1 MLEARQV
8 INECYILQERIGKD
22 SFCEL
27 WRATA
32 IYTAAQLLLRFLDDR
47 PALKALEGEFRSA
60 ALRCYRVADPAVA
73 DFVEIEHFGDRL
85 FIASEFSGELPL
97 SRALGPDS
105 RFELEH
111 ICRFVMEMA
120 RGLDA
125 FHGQGIPYGC
135 LDAENVLMSRD
146 AGVVRGIRIQKPG
159 YFSVLGALEAGDLDS
174 AMNIYGY
181 LAPEVKAG
189 ARPDERSDV
198 YSLGIHLVRFLTGE
212 LPLPRDARRI
222 RDRSVSLEYVANALL
237 RRSVPIPVVRVALR
251 ALRKEPARRYSACV
265 DFMAELRVFMDE
277 RRRES
282 LRSGR
287 VDPLAELEAL
297 NLGFSRHGDA
307 AQTVRTLDTAD
318 YFRALSDAPSEA
330 ARPRTST
337 GYPVRDFADQEEV
350 RRIESREIEGAEDD
364 GTLSIDEILDRSR
377 RIVSRE
383 RGSRLLIPESSAAE
397 ERSPVPC
404 GSGPKA
410 VSSPISAP
418 ADSGT
423 PAGNGRSEEVVPEP
437 LSVEKAGPSGGTE
450 GIHWNR
456 VNLPPSRVAGELE
469 AAFRKACRG
478 RGTFR
483 FIQDPRDGAMAGVFA
498 EMFARFRY
506 EGFFVDAGLLKPRS
520 ESTAR
525 MDVTDFIRAIRAS
538 IARALLG
545 EPPGSV
551 RYLRRR
557 VAKEDSLGAFRAPPL
572 DLVLFK
578 APGEEPDP
586 DEAESPEGIRS
597 IAESLLKFGRRNR
610 PLVFVF
616 RGGEWIDRPLHD
628 LLLRFAEGA
637 SRAPVCGFVFYGSAD
652 VEDWHVLSRL
662 QADSRAS
669 PSG

>member
-8 INECYILQERIGKD
+8 INECYILQERVGKD

-32 IYTAAQLLLRFLDDR
+32 IYTAAQILLRFLDDR
-47 PALKALEGEFRSA
+47 PALKAREGDFRAA

-73 DFVEIEHFGDRL
+73 DFVEIEHFKDRL

-97 SRALGPDS
+97 SRALGPDT

-159 YFSVLGALEAGDLDS
+159 YLSVLGALETVDLDS
-174 AMNIYGY
+174 AVNIYGY

-189 ARPDERSDV
+189 APPDERSDV
-198 YSLGIHLVRFLTGE
+198 YGLGIHLVRFLTGE
-212 LPLPRDARRI
+212 LPLPRDPRKI
-222 RDRSVSLEYVANALL
+222 RERSVALEYVANSLL

-251 ALRKEPARRYSACV
+251 ALRRDPALRYSACV
-265 DFMAELRVFMDE
+265 DVMAELRVFMDE

-318 YFRALSDAPSEA
+318 YFRALSDAPAEA
-330 ARPRTST
+330 FRLKTST
-337 GYPVRDFADQEEV
+337 GYPVRDFLDPEEV
-350 RRIESREIEGAEDD
+350 LRIESREIEGAEDD
-364 GTLSIDEILDRSR
+364 GSLSIDELLDRSR
-377 RIVSRE
+377 RTVSQE
-383 RGSRLLIPESSAAE
+383 RGTRRPASENEPPE
-397 ERSPVPC
+397 ERSPVPS

-410 VSSPISAP
+410 APTPPSAR
-418 ADSGT
+418 ADAETS
-423 PAGNGRSEEVVPEP
+423 AGNGRSEEVVPEA
-437 LSVEKAGPSGGTE
+437 LPSEGAEPEGSAE

-456 VNLPPSRVAGELE
+456 VNLPPSQVAGELE
-469 AAFRKACRG
+469 AAFRRACRG

-483 FIQDPRDGAMAGVFA
+483 FIQDPHDGVMAGVFA

-525 MDVTDFIRAIRAS
+525 MDVTDFIRAIRTS

-557 VAKEDSLGAFRAPPL
+557 VAMEDRLGAFRAPPL
-572 DLVLFK
+572 DQVLFK

-586 DEAESPEGIRS
+586 DEVESPAGIHS
-597 IAESLLKFGRRNR
+597 VADSLLKFGRKNR

-628 LLLRFAEGA
+628 LLLRFAQGA
-637 SRAPVCGFVFYGSAD
+637 SRAPVCGFVFYETAD
-652 VEDWHVLSRL
+652 VEGWHVLSRL
-662 QADSRAS
+662 RADPRA
-669 PSG
+669 